1 MTIREQRRSTILS
14 EFIANVLRLLE
25 AKDTYWL
32 NQSYDFQCS
41 KNKKKENIQFK
52 LNDSVIEIVDKYKY
66 LGIVLFYYGN
76 LKHAAEHMY
85 QKRLKAIFS
94 LKSKILDY
102 DSISKTLK
110 LKLFDT
116 LIRPILTYGA
126 EVWICDYNIREKT
139 LDTLPFEKIQNR
151 FCKYLLGVHKKASN
165 LASRLEF
172 GREPVLN
179 YIGSQTFKYYSR
191 LCQLPEDRLLKE
203 VFELDKTLCQDG
215 YKSSYSCIRNF
226 MQRFSTTEQ
235 EMQSCDISE
244 IISTKYLS
252 DMNK

>member
-1 MTIREQRRSTILS
+1 MS
-14 EFIANVLRLLE
+14 N
-25 AKDTYWL
+25 
-32 NQSYDFQCS
+32 
-41 KNKKKENIQFK
+41 
-52 LNDSVIEIVDKYKY
+52 
-66 LGIVLFYYGN
+66 
-76 LKHAAEHMY
+76 
-85 QKRLKAIFS
+85 
-94 LKSKILDY
+94 
-102 DSISKTLK
+102 TLK

-126 EVWICDYNIREKT
+126 EVWIGNYNIRQKT
-139 LDTLPFEKIQNR
+139 PDTLPFEKIQNR

-215 YKSSYSCIRNF
+215 YKSWYSCIRNF

-235 EMQSCDISE
+235 EMQSCDMSE

-252 DMNK
+252 DMNKELSRLKHHVQDNKLNTFSSIYTQFSLQN